1 MTIHM
6 WGRENSICTQRV
18 LWAAYE
24 ANIDIEMTLAS
35 ATMGHEGHI
44 SGGGQPYG
52 LVHQKWYKNM
62 NPTGAIPTINDNGT
76 IIWDSAAILTHLAIN
91 HAPNKLIAGDMSNIA
106 HAVKWASW
114 TNEHLEPE
122 LHHLVM
128 NLVRLPVEDRDL
140 SIVNEA
146 HLRVFGALSVL
157 EQTLDHQGWLAG
169 DEFTISDIPASATIY
184 RWTLFKPDFEIPPH
198 VKTWLNKIKD
208 RHPFKRAVAPLERHL
223 S

>member
-128 NLVRLPVEDRDL
+128 NLVRLPVED
-140 SIVNEA
+140 
-146 HLRVFGALSVL
+146 
-157 EQTLDHQGWLAG
+157 
-169 DEFTISDIPASATIY
+169 IPASATIY

-198 VKTWLNKIKD
+198 VNTWLNKIKD